1 MTDRIPPLYDVH
13 EDRGARFT
21 DFGGWQ
27 MPVQYDSIRKE
38 HTAVRETLGLF
49 DVSHMSEI
57 EVSGPDATALMNR
70 LTTNDVAALE
80 PGDAQYAGITTDEG
94 ILLDDTVVYR
104 LPDGI
109 EAGTASAAL
118 SSLDADLREPSGDPA
133 YLFVPNAGHDTE
145 MLARWVDHRD
155 ANDFDATVANTT
167 DAWAMIAVQGPT
179 AADAMEQAITGE
191 DAAASIES
199 LSPFQATVAPV
210 VDVPCWV
217 ARTGYTGEDGFEI
230 VCSADDVKAVWN
242 AFDAQPCG
250 LGARD
255 TLRMEMGFLL
265 SGQDF
270 DPDDEPRTPY
280 EAGIGFVVDLDTPFV
295 GRDVL
300 AAARANEDGPT
311 ETFTGV
317 RLHDRGVPRAGYA
330 VTDGDGTRVGTL
342 TSGTMSPTLGEPIGL
357 GYLEATHAEPGTDVA
372 VVVRG
377 DPKQAVITAPPFLDR

>member
-1 MTDRIPPLYDVH
+1 VTDRLPPLYDVH

-27 MPVQYDSIRKE
+27 MPVQYDSIREE
-38 HTAVRETLGLF
+38 HAAVREAVGIF

-80 PGDAQYAGITTDEG
+80 PGDAQYAGITTEDG

-104 LPDGI
+104 LPDGT
-109 EAGTASAAL
+109 EAGSASVAI
-118 SSLDADLREPSGDPA
+118 SNLDVGLREPSGDPA
-133 YLFVPNAGHDTE
+133 YLFVPNAGHDDE
-145 MLARWVDHRD
+145 MLARWADHRG
-155 ANDFDATVANTT
+155 AGEFDATVANTT
-167 DAWAMIAVQGPT
+167 DAWAMVAVQGPA
-179 AADAMEQAITGE
+179 AADVMDQAITNEG
-191 DAAASIES
+191 AAVSVDS

-210 VDVPCWV
+210 ADVPSWV

-230 VCSADDVKAVWN
+230 VCPAAEVKAVWN

-295 GRDVL
+295 GRDAL
-300 AAARANEDGPT
+300 AAARADEDEPR
-311 ETFTGV
+311 EAFTGV

-330 VTDGDGTRVGTL
+330 VTDGDGTRIGTL

-357 GYLEATHAEPGTDVA
+357 GYVEAPHAEPGTDVA

-377 DPKQAVITAPPFLDR
+377 DQKTAVVTAPPFFGR